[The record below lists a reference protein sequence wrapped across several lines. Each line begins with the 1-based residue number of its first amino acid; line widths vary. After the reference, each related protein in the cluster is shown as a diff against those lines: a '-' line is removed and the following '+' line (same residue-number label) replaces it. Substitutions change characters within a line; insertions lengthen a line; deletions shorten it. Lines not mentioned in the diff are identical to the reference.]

1 MPTVK
6 VSRRFQVTIPV
17 AIPHQPGINTGD
29 ELEAIPTGEGILYK
43 LKKKGNRDKEIITYW
58 QDCINNEES
67 EAVEITKEARE
78 KLEATLAQ
86 PSIGPF
92 SSVGE
97 MLSDMNRRRGKNI
110 PDETEL

>member
-6 VSRRFQVTIPV
+6 VSKHFQVTIPV
-17 AIPHQPGINTGD
+17 AIRHQLGIDTGD

-43 LKKKGNRDKEIITYW
+43 LKKKGNRDKEIIAYW
-58 QDCINNEES
+58 QERINNEEG

-78 KLEATLAQ
+78 ELETTLAQ

-97 MLSDMNRRRGKNI
+97 MLSDMNRRRGKNK